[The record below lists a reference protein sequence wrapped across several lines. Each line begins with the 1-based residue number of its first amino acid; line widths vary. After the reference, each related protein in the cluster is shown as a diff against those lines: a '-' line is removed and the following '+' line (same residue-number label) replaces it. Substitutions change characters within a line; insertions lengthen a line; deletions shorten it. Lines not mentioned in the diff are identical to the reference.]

1 MQKIII
7 KNFGPIKDAEIE
19 IKNIL
24 VLIGEQASG
33 KSTVAKLIYF
43 FKSLGDDFFFVL
55 KRTDLIK
62 IDFSAKR
69 ISDSFSK
76 EIRKKLFNFFPSI
89 FNNTKFYIKFYFS
102 ESTFIEIKFKE
113 LTNQTDSPLID
124 NILIDFSLNFLNYS
138 FIQEFS
144 RNDKQS
150 DEPEPRLS
158 YLIDY
163 KEQTLIE
170 NKRLLFLRK
179 NVELVDKLFNSK
191 INSKLFLVAGREA
204 VISNS
209 NIFDAYV
216 EKAFTNRL
224 DDKKINEQTIDEF
237 FLLSFL
243 FKVREIKSIFEK
255 YGGNFSSV
263 IRNLKND
270 GQISTELI
278 KKINFILKGDY
289 KIDQSG
295 EKFIHEDGQFIF
307 MKDASSGQ
315 KEVIRIIQDL
325 VLIILE
331 KQNALRIIEE
341 PEAHLFPV
349 AQKQLVE
356 LLVYMKNYNPNNQI
370 IITTHSPYILT
381 VLNNLLFASRV
392 VKKSPHSEDEVA
404 KIIPKVFRIDPNDFA
419 AYSLGNSLE
428 EDAEYC
434 EDIFNKETGVI
445 MQNFLDIVSEML
457 GGDFNFLY
465 SLHAKNFRA
474 VS

>member
-43 FKSLGDDFFFVL
+43 FKSLGDDFY
-55 KRTDLIK
+55 DLLVNLDPDLSNIEEN
-62 IDFSAKR
+62 FTNT
-69 ISDSFSK
+69 
-76 EIRKKLFNFFPSI
+76 IRA
-89 FNNTKFYIKFYFS
+89 KFYSFFRATYDINTFRVKFFFDK
-102 ESTFIEIKFKE
+102 STFIEIGHINPSESAF
-113 LTNQTDSPLID
+113 NSNLIKVNFSD
-124 NILIDFSLNFLNYS
+124 NFFEETFLNKLSIMATKCYDVGS
-138 FIQEFS
+138 SDMNASIDSVEQRLIKQEWLNATQEITKFIHNFFS
-144 RNDKQS
+144 TQHS
-150 DEPEPRLS
+150 SSL
-158 YLIDY
+158 Y
-163 KEQTLIE
+163 
-170 NKRLLFLRK
+170 
-179 NVELVDKLFNSK
+179 
-191 INSKLFLVAGREA
+191 LVAGRETT
-204 VISNS
+204 VSS
-209 NIFDAYV
+209 ENIFNAYY
-216 EKAFTNRL
+216 ESIRKSQL
-224 DDKKINEQTIDEF
+224 DDKRKNITKINDRSTDENLLF
-237 FLLSFL
+237 EFLKHVMHLKNVFS
-243 FKVREIKSIFEK
+243 K
-255 YGGNFSSV
+255 YGGNISSV
-263 IRNLKND
+263 VNNLKNGSIID
-270 GQISTELI
+270 AAFIE
-278 KKINFILKGDY
+278 KINLILKGEYRVDNL
-289 KIDQSG
+289 G
-295 EKFIHEDGQFIF
+295 EKLIFRDGNYVYL
-307 MKDASSGQ
+307 KDASSGQ

-392 VKKSPHSEDEVA
+392 VKKSPHSEEEVA
-404 KIIPKVFRIDPNDFA
+404 KMIPKVFRINPNDFA
-419 AYSLGNSLE
+419 AYSLGNSLD

-465 SLHAKNFRA
+465 SLHAKNLRA